1 MTPAPLRILVI
12 ISRPLGAEVSV
23 EHEGRTLRGFV
34 PIELP
39 PIHIVRDGLRGVF
52 EDDATPAHVRYLPWA
67 RLSDIQTAVAERYD
81 VVHFVA
87 HGMENGLLVLEGD
100 DGLADLVEP
109 KRAAA
114 ILADAGVRLALLST
128 CHSGRIGRALR
139 EAGIPNVIM
148 VDEQFPM
155 DARVAAL
162 FSRQFYARLTRGD
175 MPSAAYRAGLTA
187 VRSHA
192 LFGDA
197 APPAHNELT
206 GEVEPRY
213 GERFECVLDDDRSLC
228 AETFDG
234 EYKEL
239 YRSGAHLNVSHP
251 EIVVGREV
259 EMIGAIRLL
268 RASRVATLTGPGGI
282 GKTTVAR
289 AAALWHADRR
299 IFRNGVIE
307 VDAANVY
314 DADNLARVFGE
325 ALDVTLDP
333 HDAWKAIR
341 DTLSGGRWLALRAP
355 LNLVGLE
362 QTYEIE
368 QLPVGRHPGEVGD
381 AERMFF
387 AYTPHN
393 RHGEIARGFV
403 TVQAICRELDGY
415 PLGILLEAA
424 KLSDEKETPEGLL
437 MALRANMIGALEYA
451 RAANLPERHK
461 SVAAALKG
469 SMDRLTAGARRLM
482 TCIAVL
488 PGGASE
494 AILKGAED
502 SPAWRD
508 GFDEFDRQLR
518 EHRLVSWDNNGRRY
532 TLLPPIRAY
541 ALTLW
546 ASEAERDD
554 YILRVVTALL
564 PVAQMYDQLRMH
576 EWPAL
581 DAEWDNLLW
590 AMDWLS
596 QRADKRPELM
606 ARYADALDQP
616 LRLRFTPGRDH
627 WLEAGL
633 RGAQQ
638 IGDRWLEAN
647 VLQAL
652 GDLKVRVDD
661 LDGARRDYE
670 TALPIYRE
678 IHDRLGEANT
688 FLSMGRMA
696 LMTGDEGQGIE
707 WLTYADRLYE
717 KIHDQTGRANVGI
730 TLAQL
735 AASKGEWQAAI
746 EHMQPALDFVRRIQ
760 HPLADQ
766 LQAQIDEWR
775 QRMGNGSTDAPGG
788 TSADEAQA
796 QHAFARFLD
805 DVVAGARGDAQAGQ
819 RAYQFAQSL
828 QRAAEAPAELRA
840 LDRACQRILEGLRGS
855 EALEGL
861 PEGIKPL
868 VDELLKRVEG
878 VNE

>member
-1 MTPAPLRILVI
+1 
-12 ISRPLGAEVSV
+12 
-23 EHEGRTLRGFV
+23 
-34 PIELP
+34 
-39 PIHIVRDGLRGVF
+39 
-52 EDDATPAHVRYLPWA
+52 
-67 RLSDIQTAVAERYD
+67 
-81 VVHFVA
+81 
-87 HGMENGLLVLEGD
+87 
-100 DGLADLVEP
+100 
-109 KRAAA
+109 
-114 ILADAGVRLALLST
+114 
-128 CHSGRIGRALR
+128 
-139 EAGIPNVIM
+139 
-148 VDEQFPM
+148 
-155 DARVAAL
+155 
-162 FSRQFYARLTRGD
+162 
-175 MPSAAYRAGLTA
+175 
-187 VRSHA
+187 
-192 LFGDA
+192 
-197 APPAHNELT
+197 
-206 GEVEPRY
+206 
-213 GERFECVLDDDRSLC
+213 
-228 AETFDG
+228 
-234 EYKEL
+234 
-239 YRSGAHLNVSHP
+239 
-251 EIVVGREV
+251 
-259 EMIGAIRLL
+259 
-268 RASRVATLTGPGGI
+268 
-282 GKTTVAR
+282 
-289 AAALWHADRR
+289 
-299 IFRNGVIE
+299 
-307 VDAANVY
+307 
-314 DADNLARVFGE
+314 
-325 ALDVTLDP
+325 
-333 HDAWKAIR
+333 
-341 DTLSGGRWLALRAP
+341 
-355 LNLVGLE
+355 
-362 QTYEIE
+362 
-368 QLPVGRHPGEVGD
+368 
-381 AERMFF
+381 
-387 AYTPHN
+387 
-393 RHGEIARGFV
+393 
-403 TVQAICRELDGY
+403 
-415 PLGILLEAA
+415 
-424 KLSDEKETPEGLL
+424 

-661 LDGARRDYE
+661 LEGGGGNKERACPISREIHARLGEANVLQALGDLKVRVDDLDGARRDYE

-696 LMTGDEGQGIE
+696 LMTGDEGQGIK